1 MATEWRGPQAG
12 RIRPALVAGFFVAQK
27 VFLLLRLQTEAG
39 APPGGETIQSDVV
52 DRIEVL

>member
-12 RIRPALVAGFFVAQK
+12 RIRPALVAGFFIAQWG
-27 VFLLLRLQTEAG
+27 FELRHRKPRRT
-39 APPGGETIQSDVV
+39 PPGGEAIQSEVV